1 MENII
6 GYIGNWGAPKLDAP
20 MGITAVTCEGG
31 MLRKLETQFPEINV
45 GQACLDETRGV
56 LYCVNERPEVPGQT
70 LGGQVFALKIDSGTG
85 RLSMLSKSPS
95 YGPLPSDC
103 AVDREGR
110 YLIVSNHS
118 GRNCITKTVRDEDG
132 SYRIVHEYDETAI
145 VLFPLDPEG
154 RIGPPCDIVR
164 HTGSGA
170 LPNQQSPHA
179 HCVRRAPGMD
189 LFVVCDKGSD
199 SVYSYK
205 IDKET
210 GRLVCCD
217 RIDGVPGSSPRYCV
231 FHPTL
236 PYLYYNNETKSI
248 VNVVRYD
255 RNGRLTPIGA
265 VSCMENGDLRARG
278 LQSDL
283 RISGDGRNLY
293 TLVRDNSTITV
304 FALNEETGMPAV
316 KQVISCGST
325 QGGRGMT
332 FSPDGKCLYLAACP
346 DRQVYG
352 FRVDEDGCLTA
363 LGTAAEDIAPG
374 VIVFDQR
381 PVHEKNGTA

>member
-1 MENII
+1 MKNIF

-20 MGITAVTCEGG
+20 MGITVAICEGSV
-31 MLRKLETQFPEINV
+31 LRGLETQFPEINV
-45 GQACLDETRGV
+45 GQAYLDRMRGV
-56 LYCVNERPEVPGQT
+56 LYCVNERPEVPGQN
-70 LGGQVFALKIDSGTG
+70 LGGQVFALKIDPGTG

-103 AVDREGR
+103 AVDMEGR

-118 GRNCITKTVRDEDG
+118 GRNCITKTVQDEDG
-132 SYRIVHEYDETAI
+132 SYRIVREYDEAAI

-154 RIGPPCDIVR
+154 RIGLPCDIVR
-164 HTGSGA
+164 HTGSGI
-170 LPNQQSPHA
+170 LPNQQSSHA
-179 HCVRRAPGMD
+179 HCVRRAPETD
-189 LFVVCDKGSD
+189 LFIVCDKGSD

-205 IDKET
+205 IDKEA

-255 RNGRLTPIGA
+255 RSGKLTPIGA
-265 VSCMENGDLRARG
+265 VSCMENGDIQARG

-283 RISGDGRNLY
+283 QISGDGRNLY

-304 FALNEETGMPAV
+304 YALNEETGMPVV
-316 KQVISCGST
+316 KQVVSCGST

-332 FSPDGKCLYLAACP
+332 FSPDGKYLYLAACP
-346 DRQVYG
+346 DRQVYVFCVEG
-352 FRVDEDGCLTA
+352 DGCLSA
-363 LGTAAEDIAPG
+363 LGTAAEDTAPG
-374 VIVFDQR
+374 IILFDHS
-381 PVHEKNGTA
+381 PVSEKDGMS